1 MPSDHCE
8 EASVVPGPDFLCV
21 IVIIGSAVTP
31 AHPRASVSD
40 VNIIEMSTKLR
51 GSFHNNSRRHL
62 LGPSSCLLL
71 VLLALSH
78 NLLRYYAE
86 DVEST

>member
-8 EASVVPGPDFLCV
+8 EASVVHGPDFLCV

-40 VNIIEMSTKLR
+40 VNIIELSTIFR
-51 GSFHNNSRRHL
+51 GSFHNIGRRRL
-62 LGPSSCLLL
+62 QEPSSPCDLRY
-71 VLLALSH
+71 H
-78 NLLRYYAE
+78 TRYYAE
-86 DVEST
+86 YVEST

>member
-40 VNIIEMSTKLR
+40 VNIIELSTKLR

-71 VLLALSH
+71 VTCTFTQSVKILC
-78 NLLRYYAE
+78 
-86 DVEST
+86 